1 VRERNSGIARAA
13 ASIDNPAAS
22 FRSQTERQDVK
33 EFAFV
38 FLIATIFAAP
48 AIAQEPTAVA
58 PATAQGQ
65 AAPHSQPVQP
75 PTVQISQLGQR
86 CVTPGGSCPVA
97 PRPLGSQCF
106 CGTVRGQVR

>member
-1 VRERNSGIARAA
+1 MCVSETPVLSGLPHP
-13 ASIDNPAAS
+13 SIILRPS

-38 FLIATIFAAP
+38 FLIAATFSSP
-48 AIAQEPTAVA
+48 AIAQEPTAVT
-58 PATAQGQ
+58 PAMAQGQ
-65 AAPHSQPVQP
+65 AGPRSQPVQP
-75 PTVQISQLGQR
+75 PTVHISQLGQR

-106 CGTVRGQVR
+106 